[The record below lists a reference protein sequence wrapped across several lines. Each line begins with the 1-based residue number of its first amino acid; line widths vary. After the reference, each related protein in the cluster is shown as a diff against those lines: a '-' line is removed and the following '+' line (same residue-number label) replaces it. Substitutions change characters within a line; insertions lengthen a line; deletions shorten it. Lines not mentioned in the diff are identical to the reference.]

1 MKPARA
7 DRTMPRH
14 PCRPGALPG
23 DGDRASRRPRP
34 SPRPVRAAFRRTVW
48 LGLGLLACLGGQ
60 AQTVS
65 AEPAGIVYASL
76 TDLPYYPEETLARAD
91 DYQRAQC
98 RLDLYLPE
106 NRPGFATVIWFHGG
120 NFTRGRRS
128 VPALLKDRGFA
139 VVAVG
144 YRLAPPGRF
153 PCFLEDAAAAT
164 AWVLRSI
171 AARGGDPKKVF
182 VSGHSA
188 GGYLAMMLGLD
199 GRWLE
204 AQGASRRQLAGII
217 SISAQMTTHPQIRK
231 LRGDPSPALRPVIDE
246 FAPLHYAAA
255 DLPPICL
262 VVGDRALD
270 IPSRAEENAL
280 MAAALRNLGHPRV
293 VYREMSGL
301 AHGDVDGGGVND
313 GGQLIAR
320 EFVAAVSAGRPPG
333 ETVPPVR

>member
-1 MKPARA
+1 MGGERAFRPSQRLRFPSRLGGLRWARA
-7 DRTMPRH
+7 
-14 PCRPGALPG
+14 GFS
-23 DGDRASRRPRP
+23 RA
-34 SPRPVRAAFRRTVW
+34 VW
-48 LGLGLLACLGGQ
+48 LGLALLACSAVRAQ
-60 AQTVS
+60 A
-65 AEPAGIVYASL
+65 APPAPTEIVYTSEN
-76 TDLPYYPEETLARAD
+76 DLPYYSGESLAHAD
-91 DYQRAQC
+91 DYQRARC

-120 NFTRGRRS
+120 NFTRGQRS
-128 VPALLKDRGFA
+128 VPVLLKDRGFA

-144 YRLAPPGRF
+144 YRLAPPGKF

-182 VSGHSA
+182 VCGHSA
-188 GGYLAMMLGLD
+188 GGYLAMLLRLD
-199 GRWLE
+199 DRWLE

-217 SISAQMTTHPQIRK
+217 SISAQMTAHPQVRK

-246 FAPLHYAAA
+246 FAPLHYAAAA

-280 MAAALRNLGHPRV
+280 MAAALRNLGHQQV
-293 VYREMSGL
+293 VYQEMGGL
-301 AHGDVDGGGVND
+301 PHGDVDGGGVND

-320 EFVAAVSAGRPPG
+320 EFVAAVSAGRLVG
-333 ETVPPVR
+333 RSALPVR